1 MEATREIYWN
11 VGSGVVLPMYLSAFI
26 AIGLFAFLF
35 LKRRSVYKLGKGVN
49 RTDNLPSRI
58 ASFIKYALFQV
69 KVLRS
74 RLAGRLHAL
83 FFWGFLLLF
92 IGTLLIMLQVDLTEP
107 LFGYSFLTGWF
118 YRIYSMTLDI
128 AGLVATI
135 MLGAL
140 FVRRFIG
147 KPDGLE
153 TGRTDAIVHLLLFA
167 ILVTGFMLEG
177 LRMAATEL
185 KNDLPLACWSPV
197 GLVVAKSFSGMDDS
211 ALKSLHLLTWWVHF
225 ALVLIFIVMI
235 PLTKLRHLFTT
246 PINYIF
252 ADRRPR
258 GSIDTLDLE
267 DENTE
272 NFGAASVKELTWK
285 DIYDSDACTECK
297 RCQDVCPA
305 YATGKP
311 LSPMKVITTIR
322 DTAFGNQE
330 ANLLD
335 AVSKEALWACTTCFA
350 CQDTCPASVEHV
362 NKILEMRRSM
372 VLMEGE
378 FSGDEVKTAVNNVEV
393 NGNPLGMAFSTRG
406 DWAEGE
412 KIKTLAEDTD
422 VDILF
427 FAGCY
432 SSFDKRSIKV
442 AKSFLK
448 LCESAGVKVGI
459 LGKEEKCCGEPVRK
473 LGNEYLYQM
482 MANEN
487 IEKIKG
493 YGIKK
498 VVTTCPH
505 CFSTLDR
512 DYRDLGF
519 DVEVEHHTVFLN
531 RLIKQGKLKFKTDE
545 FDCTYH
551 DSCYLGRYKNIYD
564 EPRDLIGS
572 MGGKVV
578 EMEKNRSDSF
588 CCGGGGGRILAEEK
602 TGTRISA
609 SRVGMAEETGTG
621 VLVSNCPFC
630 LTMFEDGVK
639 SAGIESKMVTKD
651 VAEIMAERL
660 LPDS

>member
-11 VGSGVVLPMYLSAFI
+11 VGSGAILPMYISAFI
-26 AIGLFAFLF
+26 AIGLFALLF
-35 LKRRSVYKLGKGVN
+35 LKRISVYRLGKGIN
-49 RTDNLPSRI
+49 RTDNLLSRL
-58 ASFIKYALFQV
+58 ASFITNGLFQI

-74 RLAGRLHAL
+74 RIAGGMHAL

-92 IGTLLIMLQVDLTEP
+92 IGTLLIMLQVDFTEP
-107 LFGYSFLTGWF
+107 LFGYTFLEGWF
-118 YRIYSMTLDI
+118 YLGYSLTLDI
-128 AGLVATI
+128 AGLVAVI

-140 FVRRFIG
+140 FVRRFFA
-147 KPDGLE
+147 KQDRLE
-153 TGRTDAIVHLLLFA
+153 TGFGDAVLHILLFT
-167 ILVTGFMLEG
+167 ILITGFMLEG

-185 KNDLPLACWSPV
+185 KNNLPLALWSPV
-197 GLVVAKSFSGMDDS
+197 GMAVAKGFSGMDGPS
-211 ALKSLHLLTWWVHF
+211 LKGLHLSTWWVHF
-225 ALVLIFIVMI
+225 ALVLAFIVII
-235 PLTKLRHLFTT
+235 PLTKLRHIFTT

-252 ADRRPR
+252 ADNRPR
-258 GSIDTLDLE
+258 GSIETLDLE
-267 DENTE
+267 DESAE

-285 DIYDSDACTECK
+285 DIFDSDACTECK

-311 LSPMKVITTIR
+311 LSPMKVVTTIR
-322 DTAFGNQE
+322 GVAFGNPE
-330 ANLLD
+330 ANLIE

-350 CQDTCPASVEHV
+350 CQETCPASIEHV

-412 KIKTLAEDTD
+412 QVKILAEDTD

-432 SSFDKRSIKV
+432 SSFDKRNIKV

-448 LCESAGVKVGI
+448 LCGSAGVKVGM

-482 MANEN
+482 SANEN

-493 YGIKK
+493 YGVKK

-505 CFSTLDR
+505 CFNTLDR

-519 DVEVEHHTVFLN
+519 DIEVEHHATFLN
-531 RLIKQGKLKFKTDE
+531 RLINEGKLKLNTDG

-551 DSCYLGRYKNIYD
+551 DSCYIGRYKNIFD
-564 EPRDLIGS
+564 EPRNLIAS
-572 MGGKVV
+572 MGGKVK
-578 EMEKNRSDSF
+578 EMKKSRSDSF
-588 CCGGGGGRILAEEK
+588 CCGAGGGMILAEEK
-602 TGTRISA
+602 SGTRISV

-651 VAEIMAERL
+651 IAEILAERL
-660 LPDS
+660 LPNM